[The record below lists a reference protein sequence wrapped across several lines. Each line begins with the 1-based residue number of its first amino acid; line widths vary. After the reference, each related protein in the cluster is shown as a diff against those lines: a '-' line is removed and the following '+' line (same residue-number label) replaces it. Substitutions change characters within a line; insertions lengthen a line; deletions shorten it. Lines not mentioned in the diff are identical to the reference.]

1 MASVGFPPA
10 PLLILTVAKS
20 ERAGRSPLQTF
31 SAPRQR
37 RQSRWRGMK

>member
-10 PLLILTVAKS
+10 PLLILAVAKS
-20 ERAGRSPLQTF
+20 KRPAQTF